1 MSSKLFPQ
9 TPILSVQDSSYDE
22 LSDNINLLT
31 DLLGNSVFTYEGLN
45 IYKVIEKLK
54 ETSTLYYE
62 SNDVNSREV
71 LKELCKDLT
80 DDEALKAMK
89 VFTIFSV
96 LANIT
101 EDVYQTEKEQEEK
114 YNGVKANG
122 SLEKSFKNLK
132 DKGLNDEEILE
143 LLTDLEVVPELTAHP
158 TQVQRQSSLDLMR
171 QITETLGRYSKSD
184 KLFIDKQECV
194 DELNKMVQIF
204 WQTQMLRSN
213 KIKVHNE
220 ISNAMIYYDVCFL
233 EQVPK
238 IINKAQKLA
247 KRLNV
252 DEKLVDEVSPL
263 SMGMWIGGDRDGN
276 PFVTSETLES
286 VAQAQATKVF
296 LYYLKNIDVLYRSF
310 SMSNKQSNVSEELL
324 RLSIEAEPVSIHRTQ
339 EPYRKAL
346 TRIKDKLL
354 NTAYILLSD
363 TEVLPT
369 KRKESKDDFYKTSE
383 EFTSDLKI
391 IEESLLANKSIHL
404 VNGDLKTLIIAS
416 EAFGF
421 YLASI
426 DVRQDSS
433 VHEECVEELLASAA
447 IIDNYSKLS
456 EEKKCEVLLNEL
468 NNDPRALSDPTI
480 ERSEKLDNEL
490 KIFNKVRS
498 LIDRFGKNTVKQNLI
513 SHSTSVSDM
522 LEVAIMMKEA
532 NLSKGGN
539 KPFLDVSIVPLF
551 ETVEDLKMASDTLSK
566 WFSIPLVDSWLN
578 QNGRKQEVMLG
589 YSDSNKDG
597 GYLSSNWELY
607 LAQKQL
613 SVVGEKH
620 NVKVS
625 FFHGRGGTVGRG
637 GGPSYQAI
645 LAQPEG
651 SLNGTIRLTE
661 QGEVIGAKYS
671 NPEIGFKNLEAL
683 VSASLEASYNDKV
696 IDSWKNYEDI
706 IEEISEYSYKAYR
719 KLVFETEGFSEY
731 FFEATPI
738 SEISGLNIGSRPSS
752 RKATQSIDS
761 LRAIPWVFSWSQS
774 RVMLPG
780 WYGVGSAFSK
790 WIENNDINVLKDMYE
805 KWPFFESLISNVD
818 MVLSKTDME
827 IAYNY
832 SLLVS
837 DKDISKRIFENI
849 LSEWKLTLEVIS
861 KITGKE
867 DLLSDNEFLA
877 TSLRNRLPYFDTLNI
892 LQVEL
897 LRRSRQGDE
906 SNSVKEGIHMS
917 INGLATGLRNSG

>member
-143 LLTDLEVVPELTAHP
+143 LLTDLEVVPVLTAHP

-363 TEVLPT
+363 TEVLTT
-369 KRKESKDDFYKTSE
+369 KRK
-383 EFTSDLKI
+383 
-391 IEESLLANKSIHL
+391 
-404 VNGDLKTLIIAS
+404 
-416 EAFGF
+416 
-421 YLASI
+421 
-426 DVRQDSS
+426 
-433 VHEECVEELLASAA
+433 
-447 IIDNYSKLS
+447 
-456 EEKKCEVLLNEL
+456 
-468 NNDPRALSDPTI
+468 
-480 ERSEKLDNEL
+480 
-490 KIFNKVRS
+490 
-498 LIDRFGKNTVKQNLI
+498 
-513 SHSTSVSDM
+513 
-522 LEVAIMMKEA
+522 
-532 NLSKGGN
+532 
-539 KPFLDVSIVPLF
+539 
-551 ETVEDLKMASDTLSK
+551 
-566 WFSIPLVDSWLN
+566 
-578 QNGRKQEVMLG
+578 
-589 YSDSNKDG
+589 
-597 GYLSSNWELY
+597 
-607 LAQKQL
+607 
-613 SVVGEKH
+613 
-620 NVKVS
+620 
-625 FFHGRGGTVGRG
+625 
-637 GGPSYQAI
+637 
-645 LAQPEG
+645 
-651 SLNGTIRLTE
+651 
-661 QGEVIGAKYS
+661 
-671 NPEIGFKNLEAL
+671 
-683 VSASLEASYNDKV
+683 
-696 IDSWKNYEDI
+696 
-706 IEEISEYSYKAYR
+706 
-719 KLVFETEGFSEY
+719 
-731 FFEATPI
+731 
-738 SEISGLNIGSRPSS
+738 
-752 RKATQSIDS
+752 
-761 LRAIPWVFSWSQS
+761 
-774 RVMLPG
+774 
-780 WYGVGSAFSK
+780 
-790 WIENNDINVLKDMYE
+790 
-805 KWPFFESLISNVD
+805 
-818 MVLSKTDME
+818 
-827 IAYNY
+827 
-832 SLLVS
+832 
-837 DKDISKRIFENI
+837 
-849 LSEWKLTLEVIS
+849 
-861 KITGKE
+861 
-867 DLLSDNEFLA
+867 
-877 TSLRNRLPYFDTLNI
+877 
-892 LQVEL
+892 
-897 LRRSRQGDE
+897 
-906 SNSVKEGIHMS
+906 
-917 INGLATGLRNSG
+917 